1 VPRAIR
7 GDWLKEY
14 IRLFTTT
21 TISPEHYHFWVGAT
35 CIASTLKRNVWIS
48 GIERIVEEWRLF
60 PNLFVVLVGRPGIG
74 KGVAMTPGISL
85 LKKAG
90 TANILS
96 DRITM
101 EYVLE
106 KLSKGFPKIYQS
118 SNGTGPP
125 SGQGIKLG
133 TESSALLIST
143 ELSVFIAASQFS
155 ITCLTDLWDS
165 KEGVYQYG
173 TRGKGEWNINEP
185 IVSLIGGSAQNFLV
199 KSIPADAVGGGFTRR
214 VNFVL
219 ATERAPLPVVKTPLV
234 SKDALVEDLRHI
246 SQIRGQFTLT
256 PAALQLLRDY
266 YGTCDADDFDDE
278 ASAVYKASKWANAG
292 KLAEIISISRDDSLV
307 ITEEDFQAGID
318 KVEEVAKN
326 IKIVFRAVGE
336 SDLAGASEK
345 VIHFL
350 EVRGFASRAEIMA
363 HNWRHFTSNQLD
375 VVIATFREA
384 GMIAEKSVG
393 SKTLYQWIGD
403 KKP

>member
-1 VPRAIR
+1 
-7 GDWLKEY
+7 
-14 IRLFTTT
+14 
-21 TISPEHYHFWVGAT
+21 
-35 CIASTLKRNVWIS
+35 
-48 GIERIVEEWRLF
+48 
-60 PNLFVVLVGRPGIG
+60 
-74 KGVAMTPGISL
+74 
-85 LKKAG
+85 
-90 TANILS
+90 
-96 DRITM
+96 M

-118 SNGTGPP
+118 SNGMGPP